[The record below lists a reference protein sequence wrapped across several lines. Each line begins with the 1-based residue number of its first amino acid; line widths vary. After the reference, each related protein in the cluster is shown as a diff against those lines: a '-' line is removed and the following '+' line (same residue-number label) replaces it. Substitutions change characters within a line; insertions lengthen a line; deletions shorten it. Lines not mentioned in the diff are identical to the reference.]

1 MEPLTVAGTLDSLSA
16 IAKYVVAAAAD
27 AGLDKK
33 ASYRLRLAVDEI
45 ASNIIIHGYD
55 EACLSGD
62 VDLQAT
68 IDHKTLTISIEDTAI
83 NYDPCAQETPDNL
96 DKPIELRPHG
106 GLGVYLAIQGVDKFM
121 YERVG
126 DRNRNIFV
134 MNRPVTET
142 VAEGS

>member
-1 MEPLTVAGTLDSLSA
+1 MEPLTVAGTLDALGA
-16 IAKYVVAAAAD
+16 IAKYVIAAANA

-33 ASYRLRLAVDEI
+33 TSYRLRLAVDEI
-45 ASNIIIHGYD
+45 ASNIVIHGYD

-62 VDLQAT
+62 IDLQAT
-68 IDHKTLTISIEDTAI
+68 IDDSTLTIVIEDTAI
-83 NYDPCAQETPDNL
+83 SYDPCAQETPDNL

-121 YERVG
+121 YEREG

-134 MNRPVTET
+134 MNRPATD
-142 VAEGS
+142 S